1 MARDERNFVAA
12 VIILGAVTAALVIW
26 DYLF

>member
-1 MARDERNFVAA
+1 MAQDERNFVAA
-12 VIILGAVTAALVIW
+12 VIFLGVVTAALMIW